1 MDKEEINSVLES
13 SKVAFLGNFP
23 PCECGIATFTEDLVN
38 AMNKR
43 YNPKLKSRV
52 IALNDYA
59 SFYNY
64 GKKVVMEINREDIG
78 DFIEKAKKINKSKD
92 IKLVCIQHE
101 FGIFSGEYGSYIVPF
116 LETLEKPSV
125 VTFHSVL
132 SKPDEK
138 RKRIVK
144 LICSKSSAVIVM
156 ANKAIDILN
165 KEYGV
170 ERKKIFLIHHGIPT
184 VPFKKADEFKKKLK
198 LDNKI
203 VLSTFGLLSR
213 GKGVEYVIR
222 ALPNLIKKYPNLI
235 YLVMGETHPKVRKT
249 EGETYRNKLIKEAE
263 KLGIKEHVKFYNKYM
278 DLKDIISYLLASD
291 IYICSNLDEN
301 QITSGTLAYALG
313 CGRAVVS
320 TPFVYAKEV
329 LSNERGVLVEFKNPN
344 SMQKAIDKILSDKN
358 LKSKLENN
366 AYSFSRAMIWQNVAS
381 NYLLVFNKVIKL
393 RGELTEKYP
402 PLKLNHLK
410 NLTDNFG
417 CVQFCKNAVP
427 DKNSGYTLDD
437 NARALIVSELYGKI
451 FNPKQSEKLSEIYL
465 KFLEQAQD
473 ESGNFRNNFMNE
485 NEKTNPYSEDAF
497 GRAILALG
505 YIIEKSKNKNIV
517 ENAKKIFDKSYN
529 LISKLG
535 SPRAIAFSLK
545 GLYYYCK
552 KFPDEDKIKKIREMA
567 DFLVKIY
574 NENCSEEWQ
583 WFEDRITYSNSSLS
597 EALFLAYDITKD
609 KNYLDIAEK
618 SFKFLSGLVFINR
631 CLHPIGENGWCKR
644 NGERAFFDQQPVD
657 ASTMTQTCLVAYNI
671 TRNKEYYKNAVLSFN
686 WFLGKNHL
694 NQMMY
699 DESTGG
705 CFDGLSAY
713 NINLNQGAESTI
725 SYLTARLLL
734 EEAKLEIS

>member
-1 MDKEEINSVLES
+1 
-13 SKVAFLGNFP
+13 
-23 PCECGIATFTEDLVN
+23 
-38 AMNKR
+38 
-43 YNPKLKSRV
+43 
-52 IALNDYA
+52 
-59 SFYNY
+59 
-64 GKKVVMEINREDIG
+64 
-78 DFIEKAKKINKSKD
+78 
-92 IKLVCIQHE
+92 
-101 FGIFSGEYGSYIVPF
+101 
-116 LETLEKPSV
+116 
-125 VTFHSVL
+125 
-132 SKPDEK
+132 
-138 RKRIVK
+138 
-144 LICSKSSAVIVM
+144 
-156 ANKAIDILN
+156 
-165 KEYGV
+165 
-170 ERKKIFLIHHGIPT
+170 
-184 VPFKKADEFKKKLK
+184 
-198 LDNKI
+198 
-203 VLSTFGLLSR
+203 
-213 GKGVEYVIR
+213 
-222 ALPNLIKKYPNLI
+222 
-235 YLVMGETHPKVRKT
+235 
-249 EGETYRNKLIKEAE
+249 
-263 KLGIKEHVKFYNKYM
+263 
-278 DLKDIISYLLASD
+278 
-291 IYICSNLDEN
+291 
-301 QITSGTLAYALG
+301 
-313 CGRAVVS
+313 
-320 TPFVYAKEV
+320 
-329 LSNERGVLVEFKNPN
+329 
-344 SMQKAIDKILSDKN
+344 
-358 LKSKLENN
+358 
-366 AYSFSRAMIWQNVAS
+366 MIWQNVAS